1 MGWYDWFSKFYD
13 DSLEP
18 LYREQ
23 RSAAVAALAAR
34 PGQTILDLPCGTG
47 QSLDGLAPAVGPDG
61 LVLAADLS
69 EGMLRRA
76 RERAAKRGY
85 TQVRTLLADAH
96 TVDRAALSAAAGRPV
111 VVDRLHVFLGLT
123 AFPRWE
129 AAFAHLW
136 DLLAPG
142 GRCVVVDV
150 YSEHLGLQG
159 RMVNLVARADIR
171 RPVWKQLEQRARDF
185 VRVPLPSRPQHGG
198 QIFLASG
205 DKPD

>member
-1 MGWYDWFSKFYD
+1 MGWYDWFSNFYD

-23 RSAAVAALAAR
+23 RSAAVAALRAR

-69 EGMLRRA
+69 AGMLRRA
-76 RERAAKRGY
+76 GERAAKRGY
-85 TQVRTLLADAH
+85 TQVRTLHADAH
-96 TVDRAALSAAAGRPV
+96 TVDLAALASAAGRPV
-111 VVDRLHVFLGLT
+111 HVDRLHIFLGLT

-129 AAFAHLW
+129 DAFAHLW

-150 YSEHLGLQG
+150 YSERLGLQG

-171 RPVWKQLEQRARDF
+171 RPVWTQLEQRARGF
-185 VRVPLPSRPQHGG
+185 ERVPLPSRPQHGG

-205 DKPD
+205 DKPG

>member
-1 MGWYDWFSKFYD
+1 MGWYDWFAKFYD

-23 RSAAVAALAAR
+23 RAAAVTALRAR

-61 LVLAADLS
+61 RVLAADLS
-69 EGMLRRA
+69 QGMLRRA
-76 RERAAKRGY
+76 GERAAKRGY
-85 TQVRTLLADAH
+85 TQVRLLHADAH
-96 TVDRAALSAAAGRPV
+96 TIDAAALAAAAGHPV
-111 VVDRLHVFLGLT
+111 RVDRLHIFLGLT

-129 AAFAHLW
+129 AAFEHLW
-136 DLLAPG
+136 GLLAPG

-150 YSEHLGLQG
+150 YAARLGLQG

-171 RPVWKQLEQRARDF
+171 RPVWAPLEHLAHGF
-185 VRVPLPSRPQHGG
+185 ERVPLPSRPQHGG

-205 DKPD
+205 DKPG